1 MDKIGTQLLVIHA
14 RLTGCIE
21 ELENIMKNIYENG
34 TSEKSHSDS
43 DELEQAHK
51 DYEQRKERLL
61 DNLATLKSNLL
72 ADETIPKYWTD
83 WIQAAIDFIKEK
95 EI

>member
-1 MDKIGTQLLVIHA
+1 M
-14 RLTGCIE
+14 
-21 ELENIMKNIYENG
+21 
-34 TSEKSHSDS
+34 
-43 DELEQAHK
+43 DELEKAHQ
-51 DYEQRKERLL
+51 DYEERKERLL

-72 ADETIPKYWTD
+72 ADETIPTYWTD